1 MRANRGDT
9 RDPVTQPSGKS
20 PQGANIIYSGTITAT
35 AFNNKLKLLQAPSGF
50 INQSNMKTQEP
61 PAHKIRRN
69 AVRSIEQKV
78 SRLKDMQNTS
88 NDLKKLN
95 INELPLELDSDG
107 YPDFHDYFF
116 KPLENIALCPDD
128 DESLEEFSVF
138 DDPDEEEM
146 RPIDWAEEISNYILS
161 YVMAA
166 MDVSCWPQ
174 Q

>member
-1 MRANRGDT
+1 
-9 RDPVTQPSGKS
+9 
-20 PQGANIIYSGTITAT
+20 
-35 AFNNKLKLLQAPSGF
+35 
-50 INQSNMKTQEP
+50 MKTQEP

-107 YPDFHDYFF
+107 YPDFHDCFF

-138 DDPDEEEM
+138 DDPDEGHAPD
-146 RPIDWAEEISNYILS
+146 RLGRRNF
-161 YVMAA
+161 
-166 MDVSCWPQ
+166 
-174 Q
+174 

>member
-1 MRANRGDT
+1 
-9 RDPVTQPSGKS
+9 
-20 PQGANIIYSGTITAT
+20 
-35 AFNNKLKLLQAPSGF
+35 
-50 INQSNMKTQEP
+50 MKTQEP